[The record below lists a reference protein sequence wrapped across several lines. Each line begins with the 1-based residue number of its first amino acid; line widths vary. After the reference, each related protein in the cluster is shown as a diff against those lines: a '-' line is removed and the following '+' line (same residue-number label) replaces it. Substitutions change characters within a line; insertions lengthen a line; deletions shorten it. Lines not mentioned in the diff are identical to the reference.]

1 MKKILFSAL
10 FITSIG
16 AFAQLSVRPVPSGP
30 DSFIYV
36 KGEIVYV
43 EDAVTL
49 SQNNTAGQE
58 ASIYLRDGGQLIQ
71 GGTTSTND
79 GNGFLSVQ
87 RPVEGT
93 NAFAYNDWASPVGNS
108 ADIVGTSVGN
118 NKHFGISSVY
128 EPLDGE
134 HGIEARMSAT
144 TTGRD
149 GFKIP
154 RLTISTR
161 WLYTL
166 KIPGT
171 EAEGDYQRFN
181 ANNIVPAGYGYT
193 MKGVGPSSSRV
204 VYEFRGR
211 PNSGNFEIPVGA
223 NTNDIPAGSP
233 NGKMTLSGNPYP
245 SALDLT
251 QVFYDEDNT
260 ALQAIWFYDEDRSVL
275 SHLYRNKP
283 YGYGSWV
290 PSGDSVTGT
299 YTAAPFY
306 IWNAAGDQT
315 SGQMGTGSEDQNKRF
330 SPIGQGFR
338 LIGLNDGIVTI
349 KNEHRVFVK
358 EGADNGSVFQRPDSD
373 TEITAS
379 NARGMSFSETIT
391 QLDDTNTPPNRDY
404 SQVRLYAVF
413 DGALTRDMVL
423 GFSRNATDG
432 FDRGQDGISAGGIS
446 SDAYFPIDID
456 GVSRPFVINTTKF
469 SYQKKIPITFKLHK
483 PSRINLKVVEEI
495 NKPYQKLYL
504 FDRLEHT
511 YLELSGDDSRGILFG
526 LPAGTY
532 EDRFFLTFERDNIEV
547 LPWPKEA
554 LEDFQANVNLFQNN
568 PAQRLQVSNPEGYKL
583 KSINVYDMS
592 GKLVISESNLGDN
605 TNYSF
610 FTGNLSDGVYLV
622 KLTTVDDM
630 IIDYKS
636 VIMNK

>member
-16 AFAQLSVRPVPSGP
+16 AFAQLSVRPVPNGP

-43 EDAVTL
+43 EDAVIL
-49 SQNNTAGQE
+49 SQNNTAEQE

-108 ADIVGTSVGN
+108 ADIVGISVGN

-134 HGIEARMSAT
+134 HGIEARMSST

-149 GFKIP
+149 GSTSP
-154 RLTISTR
+154 LTISTR

-166 KIPGT
+166 RTPGT

-181 ANNIVPAGYGYT
+181 ANNIVPAGFGYT
-193 MKGVGPSSSRV
+193 MKGVGQESSRV

-211 PNSGNFEIPVGA
+211 PNSGNFEIPVEA
-223 NTNDIPAGSP
+223 NTNPTGSS
-233 NGKMTLSGNPYP
+233 GKMTLSGNPYP

-251 QVFYDEDNT
+251 QVFDDEDNT

-290 PSGDSVTGT
+290 PSGNPLTGT
-299 YTAAPFY
+299 YTAAPFH

-315 SGQMGTGSEDQNKRF
+315 SGAGAGSADQNKRF

-338 LIGLNDGIVTI
+338 LIGSHSVIGTQYVTI

-358 EGADNGSVFQRPDSD
+358 EGASNASVFQRPDSD

-379 NARGMSFSETIT
+379 NARGMSFTETIT

-511 YLELSGDDSRGILFG
+511 YLELRGDNSRGVLFG

-532 EDRFFLTFERDNIEV
+532 EDRFFLTFERDDIEI

-554 LEDFQANVNLFQNN
+554 LEDFQASVNLFQNN

-583 KSINVYDMS
+583 KSISVYDMS

-622 KLTTVDDM
+622 KLATVDDM